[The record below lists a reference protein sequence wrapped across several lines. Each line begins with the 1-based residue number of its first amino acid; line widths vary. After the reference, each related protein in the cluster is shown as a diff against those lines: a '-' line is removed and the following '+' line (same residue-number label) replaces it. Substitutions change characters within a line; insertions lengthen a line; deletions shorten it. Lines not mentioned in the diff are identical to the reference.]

1 MAVRYTANERNVRCS
16 SWRWLTRR
24 LGVSGAAAGIGTRRR
39 RACQAKRAFA
49 RCRRLSAIRA
59 RLTDGAINAA

>member
-1 MAVRYTANERNVRCS
+1 MAVRYTANERDARCS

-39 RACQAKRAFA
+39 ACQAKRAFA

-59 RLTDGAINAA
+59 RPTDGAINAA

>member
-1 MAVRYTANERNVRCS
+1 M
-16 SWRWLTRR
+16 TRR

-59 RLTDGAINAA
+59 RPTDGAINAA